1 MKKNRRNRE
10 IYPGVDN
17 RFVICDVCGKKFR
30 VKDTVRIVDRFNL
43 LNNMIVCFADADKAN
58 PQIKPIRIH
67 EDLLI
72 RKDYVRP
79 EATYMTYTN
88 LENED
93 TIGSA
98 PQNLIVNVEPLSRTL
113 QLTWDGPLDYG
124 NARVLG
130 YKIYRGDQLLDIL
143 SVINSNTHSL
153 ATYYLDETA
162 SLDGE
167 YVYSVAMVTELGD
180 SPLSNYAYYPRYI
193 EPTFLSISQNDTYY
207 LSLSQ
212 NNYNIITEN

>member
-10 IYPGVDN
+10 IYPGIDN

-30 VKDTVRIVDRFNL
+30 VKDTVHIVDRFNL
-43 LNNMIVCFADADKAN
+43 LNNMIVCLEDADRTN

-67 EDLLI
+67 EDLLL

-79 EATYMTYTN
+79 EATHMTYTN

-98 PQNLIVNVEPLSRTL
+98 PRNLVATIEPLNNKI
-113 QLTWDGPLDYG
+113 QLVWNGPSDYG

-130 YKIYRGDQLLDIL
+130 YRIYRGDQPINLL
-143 SVINSNTHSL
+143 SVIESNTDSL
-153 ATYYLDETA
+153 ATYYLDTTA
-162 SLDGE
+162 DINNE
-167 YVYSVAMVTELGD
+167 YVYAVSMVTDLGE
-180 SPLSNYAYYPRYI
+180 SALSNYAYFPKYN
-193 EPTFLSISQNDTYY
+193 EPTFLSLSQNDTDYI
-207 LSLSQ
+207 SLSQ
-212 NNYNIITEN
+212 NNYNIILEN